1 MCGKYSTDGIIVRIL
16 YDLLYECGWS
26 GTGSTGDPVFNI
38 QGGGWNQRP
47 DYGIFS
53 GQISGNKN
61 GKISPYADS
70 GNHYLCHKLY
80 SAVVWRCLESCR
92 KICDRLCYLF
102 AVGMDL

>member
-1 MCGKYSTDGIIVRIL
+1 MIYYTNVVGLEPAALATLFLISKVVDGIS
-16 YDLLYECGWS
+16 D
-26 GTGSTGDPVFNI
+26 
-38 QGGGWNQRP
+38 P